1 MHNLGIAIMPNAMP
15 DPLKSQPQ
23 HSNGPAP
30 ADQARPYVCRRGGR
44 PCPAADVGNF
54 NGVRTGKIMI
64 TMDESYWAGS
74 SKDKGQLR
82 NLISEDT
89 HDVRVMH
96 TDL

>member
-1 MHNLGIAIMPNAMP
+1 
-15 DPLKSQPQ
+15 
-23 HSNGPAP
+23 
-30 ADQARPYVCRRGGR
+30 
-44 PCPAADVGNF
+44 
-54 NGVRTGKIMI
+54 MI